1 MITSLFLSTHLWRLT
16 SLFALSLSFSLSVWL
31 SMPCYCPVAGK
42 EENDW
47 AIKSHPKVQKEA
59 ADCFFSFWK
68 LPFASETAI
77 FGQCNIYFFLS
88 TTHLP
93 IAPRR
98 KCPSDFY
105 QFCLGIFFFLAGEM
119 ELWNNVNTVEG
130 DDRKTVRRRRRR
142 LRHLFFC
149 LLSFPSSHLAV
160 VVCWT
165 LLPLRDR
172 LHYVHLP
179 LLHTCA
185 FFFLL
190 LLRPAA
196 LVYSVS
202 KESKMGDRKGFSQCP
217 FETSHRPWLFGNP
230 RPCCC
235 LHRNDPR
242 VDKLSR
248 RKEIGEGRSTS
259 TAPKSHW
266 FFIIIIII
274 FFLRLQEKDFPLLF
288 FFIFT
293 RPLSATT
300 LHELI
305 SVRLPAFDVDPNLP
319 SRRAKYHRG
328 EKEGTDGNY
337 LFFSKNKKKKKK
349 FKKERRKLSRG

>member
-1 MITSLFLSTHLWRLT
+1 MSVWFLSI
-16 SLFALSLSFSLSVWL
+16 LFG
-31 SMPCYCPVAGK
+31 Y
-42 EENDW
+42 
-47 AIKSHPKVQKEA
+47 
-59 ADCFFSFWK
+59 
-68 LPFASETAI
+68 
-77 FGQCNIYFFLS
+77 
-88 TTHLP
+88 
-93 IAPRR
+93 
-98 KCPSDFY
+98 
-105 QFCLGIFFFLAGEM
+105 FFFLAGEM

-142 LRHLFFC
+142 LRHLFFLSSFFSILPLGGRR
-149 LLSFPSSHLAV
+149 LLNALTTQRPTALCSSSASSHL
-160 VVCWT
+160 
-165 LLPLRDR
+165 R
-172 LHYVHLP
+172 
-179 LLHTCA
+179 
-185 FFFLL
+185 FFFYYYYGQQHLCTVFQKNQRWGIEKGSL
-190 LLRPAA
+190 NA
-196 LVYSVS
+196 L
-202 KESKMGDRKGFSQCP
+202 

-274 FFLRLQEKDFPLLF
+274 FFSSTTRKGFPASF

-337 LFFSKNKKKKKK
+337 LFFEKQKVEKKTNSK
-349 FKKERRKLSRG
+349 RRDGNCPAAKTRFPLCWWRALRWSLTRKGTFFSSVSVLFHSHLGWKNRQHFPRDPQKRRSYL